1 MGAQV
6 YNDGTGDGIAAVT
19 GIRKAPKGD
28 LTQEARAGYDGNPNP
43 HLWSSPCWYAHS
55 LGQYLHATG
64 RSVPEGVRM
73 SRGSK
78 MRCRDSLYEY
88 QHGAGR
94 ECWVRVS

>member
-1 MGAQV
+1 MSRAS
-6 YNDGTGDGIAAVT
+6 
-19 GIRKAPKGD
+19 D
-28 LTQEARAGYDGNPNP
+28 LTAYARVGYDGNENP
-43 HLWSSPCWYAHS
+43 HLYSSPCWYAHS

-64 RSVPEGVRM
+64 RCVPEGVRM

-78 MRCRDSLYEY
+78 MRCRDSIYEY

>member
-19 GIRKAPKGD
+19 GVRKAPKGD
-28 LTQEARAGYDGNPNP
+28 LTAEARNGYFGNPNP
-43 HLWSSPCWYAHS
+43 HLYSSPCWYAHS

-64 RSVPEGVRM
+64 RCVPDGVRM